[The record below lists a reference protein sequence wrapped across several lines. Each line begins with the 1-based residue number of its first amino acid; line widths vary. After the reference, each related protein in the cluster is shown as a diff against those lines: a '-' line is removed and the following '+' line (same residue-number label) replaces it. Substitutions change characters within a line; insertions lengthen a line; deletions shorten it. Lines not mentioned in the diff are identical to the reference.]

1 MKWRQI
7 QWFFI
12 IILAALV
19 STGFYIFK
27 NMRRIPEAYQN
38 RDTLTRAIVQ
48 AFSKSIRTLNAEQ
61 VDSVGHIVNSFQ
73 RHGDG
78 DPAKLVYILATAWH
92 ESMLRPIK
100 EYRAAEGS
108 ALRDRQD
115 RYWLS
120 GFYGRGFVQLTWE
133 SNYRKMG
140 NYLGVDLVSNPDLA
154 LNPIYAAEILVY
166 GMYQGSF
173 TGKRLSDY
181 INAIKKDYWNARRI
195 VNGTDRAALIS
206 RHAQEIE
213 KALPFKV

>member
-1 MKWRQI
+1 M
-7 QWFFI
+7 
-12 IILAALV
+12 

-38 RDTLTRAIVQ
+38 KDTLTRAIVQ

-92 ESMLRPIK
+92 ESLLRPIK

-108 ALRDRQD
+108 ALRDRQN